1 VSLADV
7 RTTAQRGA
15 MSTALIT
22 GASRGLGL
30 ESARRLAGQ
39 GWTVLAG
46 AREPGPLAET
56 LEGSDLDIR
65 PLALD
70 VTDDAS
76 VAAAVKEVEDAVG
89 TLDVLVNNAGIAG
102 AEREIHPADT
112 TADDLRAVYETNVF
126 GPVRVTHA
134 FLPLLRRSEH
144 PRLVMVSSSLGSLGD
159 MNAGRWERYPHLAY
173 PSSKSALNMIS
184 VLYAKTL
191 ADVLVTVVN
200 PGWTAT
206 NLNAFQGSQSL
217 EEGTDA
223 IVAAT
228 LDTAGPTGRFVDRD
242 GDVPW

>member
-1 VSLADV
+1 
-7 RTTAQRGA
+7 

-30 ESARRLAGQ
+30 EAARRLAEQ

-46 AREPGPLAET
+46 CREPASLAIPDGT
-56 LEGSDLDIR
+56 DIR
-65 PLALD
+65 PIALD

-76 VAAAVKEVEDAVG
+76 VAAAVKEVQDAVE

-102 AEREIHPADT
+102 AEREIAPADT
-112 TADDLRAVYETNVF
+112 TAEDLRAVYETNVL

-134 FLPLLRRSEH
+134 FLPLLRRGTH
-144 PRLVMVSSSLGSLGD
+144 PRLVMVSSSLGSLQD

-173 PSSKSALNMIS
+173 PSSKAALNMIS

-191 ADVLVTVVN
+191 ADVVVTVVN

-206 NLNAFQGSQSL
+206 NLNAFQGTQTL
-217 EEGTDA
+217 AEGTDA
-223 IVAAT
+223 IVAAVT
-228 LDTAGPTGRFVDRD
+228 DTTGPSGRFLDRD
-242 GDVPW
+242 GEIPW